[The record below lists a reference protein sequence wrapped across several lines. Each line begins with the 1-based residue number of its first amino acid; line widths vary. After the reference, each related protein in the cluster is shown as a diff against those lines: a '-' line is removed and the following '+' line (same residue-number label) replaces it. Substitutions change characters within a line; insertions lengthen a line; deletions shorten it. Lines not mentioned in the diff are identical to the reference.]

1 MLERMAI
8 SRQRIIN
15 LMNNLGY
22 TEAAEGASRVLP
34 DQVELKQ
41 LEEFGDRHGISR
53 TELESR
59 MGGSP

>member
-1 MLERMAI
+1 
-8 SRQRIIN
+8 
-15 LMNNLGY
+15 LGY
-22 TEAAEGASRVLP
+22 TEAAEEASRVLP